1 MCFCSVAMRFVLSG
15 ICLAWSMAQLGAAT
29 LSRLSLDDM
38 INQSTSIVRARV
50 TGAYTATRGP
60 IIYTF
65 YQAQV
70 VARWKGA
77 GQAAVEVAVPGGT
90 ANGYRQAFPGT
101 PQLTEGKEYIFFLWT
116 SKSGLTQI
124 MGLTQGL
131 FDLSE
136 DASGVQTAVRGAT
149 SNSMLDPR
157 TGQLVKDQS
166 IQMQLKDLGVRIA
179 TTLAKGATN

>member
-1 MCFCSVAMRFVLSG
+1 MCFCRVAMRFVLSG
-15 ICLAWSMAQLGAAT
+15 ICLAWSVAQLGAAT

-50 TGAYTATRGP
+50 TGSYAATRGP

-70 VARWKGA
+70 VDRWKGA

-90 ANGYRQAFPGT
+90 ANGYRQSFPGT

-124 MGLTQGL
+124 IGLTQGL

-136 DASGVQTAVRGAT
+136 DASGVHTAMRGAT

-166 IQMQLKDLGVRIA
+166 IQMQLKDLGARIA